1 MRIQKVA
8 SDVRG
13 RNVTG
18 GEMAAMI
25 CTESKGSLPR
35 RYAIADFSGRQI
47 EVPVAKEDDYSY
59 FALDQAGDIRKYYGE
74 NGYVVVRGLLPQG
87 LCDCATTSFEEEVK
101 PFGGFIYRQASANP
115 ERHVFTNE
123 GYMLNSILNVQS
135 LDRRRFAGFRQAG
148 LDLLTHVNMQ
158 CAVSTIL
165 GSPGKLVQ
173 SMYFDGNPVTWP
185 HQDTYYLD
193 AEEIGRM
200 TAAWVAVEDIAPGA
214 GRFFVYPKSHLID
227 MAKNGGDFDI
237 AFHHERYKEL
247 VKRVIREQGLD
258 CRAPALSKGDVLF
271 WAAKTIH
278 GSLCTTEPTRSRRSF
293 TAHFIPDRSRFLQFQ
308 TRVRPLKTTL
318 VNGMRV
324 HHPKDL
330 SKSGNRTVLFVET
343 RFPRA
348 FQMAKRAATKFVT
361 R

>member
-1 MRIQKVA
+1 
-8 SDVRG
+8 
-13 RNVTG
+13 
-18 GEMAAMI
+18 MAAMVR
-25 CTESKGSLPR
+25 TESKGSLPR
-35 RYAIADFSGRQI
+35 RYVIADFSDRKI
-47 EVPVAKEDDYSY
+47 EIPVAEEDDYPY
-59 FALDQAGDIRKYYGE
+59 FALNQAKDIRKYYGE

-87 LCDCATTSFEEEVK
+87 LCDRATASFEAEVK

-123 GYMLNSILNVQS
+123 GYMLNTILNVQS
-135 LDRRRFAGFRQAG
+135 LDRRHFAGFRQAG
-148 LDLLTHVNMQ
+148 LDLLTHANMQ
-158 CAVSTIL
+158 RAISTLL
-165 GSPGKLVQ
+165 GEPGKLVQ

-200 TAAWVAVEDIAPGA
+200 TAGWVAAEDIAPGA

-247 VKRVIREQGLD
+247 VKQVIGEQGLV

-278 GSLCTTEPTRSRRSF
+278 GSLRTTEPTCSRRSF

-308 TRVRPLKTTL
+308 NRVRPLKTEL

-330 SKSGNRTVLFVET
+330 SKAANRAVLFVET
-343 RFPRA
+343 RFPRT
-348 FQMAKRAATKFVT
+348 FQITKRAAIKLIT

>member
-1 MRIQKVA
+1 MNV
-8 SDVRG
+8 SG
-13 RNVTG
+13 REV
-18 GEMAAMI
+18 AAMVSI
-25 CTESKGSLPR
+25 EAKRSFPR
-35 RYAIADFSGRQI
+35 LYGIADFSGRKI
-47 EVPVAKEDDYSY
+47 EVPVAEEDDHPY
-59 FALDQAGDIRKYYGE
+59 FVLDQAADIRKYYDE

-87 LCDCATTSFEEEVK
+87 LCDGATASFEAEVK

-123 GYMLNSILNVQS
+123 GFMLNTILNVQS
-135 LDRRRFAGFRQAG
+135 LDRRHFAGFRQAG
-148 LDLLTHVNMQ
+148 LDLLTHANIQ
-158 CAVSTIL
+158 RAVSTIL
-165 GSPGKLVQ
+165 GEPGKLVQ

-200 TAAWVAVEDIAPGA
+200 TAAWVAAEDIAPGA

-227 MAKNGGDFDI
+227 MAKNGGNFDI

-247 VKRVIREQGLD
+247 VKQVIRDQGLV

-278 GSLCTTEPTRSRRSF
+278 GSLRTAEPTRSRRSF

-308 TRVRPLKTTL
+308 TRVKPLKTEL
-318 VNGMRV
+318 VKGMGV

-330 SKSGNRTVLFVET
+330 SKAGNRAVLFVET
-343 RFPRA
+343 RFPRT
-348 FQMAKRAATKFVT
+348 FQFTKRAAIKLVT

>member
-1 MRIQKVA
+1 
-8 SDVRG
+8 
-13 RNVTG
+13 
-18 GEMAAMI
+18 MAAMVY
-25 CTESKGSLPR
+25 TEAKESFPR
-35 RYAIADFSGRQI
+35 RYGITDFSGRKI
-47 EVPVAKEDDYSY
+47 EVPVAEEDDYPY
-59 FALDQAGDIRKYYGE
+59 FLPDQAAEIRKYYDE

-87 LCDCATTSFEEEVK
+87 LCDRATASFEAEVK

-123 GYMLNSILNVQS
+123 GYMLNTILNVQS
-135 LDRRRFAGFRQAG
+135 LDRRHFAGFRQAG
-148 LDLLTHVNMQ
+148 LDLLTHANMQ
-158 CAVSTIL
+158 RAISTL
-165 GSPGKLVQ
+165 FGEPGKLVQ

-200 TAAWVAVEDIAPGA
+200 TAAWVAAEDIAPSA

-227 MAKNGGDFDI
+227 MAKNGGNFDI

-247 VKRVIREQGLD
+247 VKQVIGEQGLV
-258 CRAPALSKGDVLF
+258 CQAPALSKGDVLF

-278 GSLCTTEPTRSRRSF
+278 GSLRTTEPTRSRRSF

-308 TRVRPLKTTL
+308 TRVRPLKSTL

-330 SKSGNRTVLFVET
+330 SKSGNRAVLFVET

-348 FQMAKRAATKFVT
+348 FQMAKRAAIKLVT

>member
-1 MRIQKVA
+1 MVHSEPKR
-8 SDVRG
+8 SF
-13 RNVTG
+13 
-18 GEMAAMI
+18 
-25 CTESKGSLPR
+25 PR
-35 RYAIADFSGRQI
+35 LYGIADFSGREI
-47 EVPVAKEDDYSY
+47 EVPVAAEDDYPY
-59 FALDQAGDIRKYYGE
+59 FVLDQAADIRKYYDE
-74 NGYVVVRGLLPQG
+74 NGYVVVRGLLPQD
-87 LCDCATTSFEEEVK
+87 LCDRATASFEAEVK
-101 PFGGFIYRQASANP
+101 PFGGFIYRQASGNP

-123 GYMLNSILNVQS
+123 GFMLNSILNVQS
-135 LDRRRFAGFRQAG
+135 LDRRRFASFRQAG
-148 LDLLTHVNMQ
+148 LDLLTHANLQ
-158 CAVSTIL
+158 RAVTTIL
-165 GSPGKLVQ
+165 GEPGKLVQ

-193 AEEIGRM
+193 AEQIGRM

-227 MAKNGGDFDI
+227 MVKNGGDFDI

-247 VKRVIREQGLD
+247 VKKVIREQGLV

-278 GSLCTTEPTRSRRSF
+278 GSLRTTQPTRSRRSF

-308 TRVRPLKTTL
+308 TRVRPLKTEF

-330 SKSGNRTVLFVET
+330 SNAANRVVFFVET
-343 RFPRA
+343 RLPRT
-348 FQMAKRAATKFVT
+348 FQMTKRAAIKFVT

>member
-1 MRIQKVA
+1 MTTMVHA
-8 SDVRG
+8 
-13 RNVTG
+13 
-18 GEMAAMI
+18 
-25 CTESKGSLPR
+25 ESKPQFPHLYR
-35 RYAIADFSGRQI
+35 LADFNGQKI
-47 EVPVAKEDDYSY
+47 DVPVGKEDDYPY
-59 FALDQAGDIRKYYGE
+59 FTLDQPDNIRKYYDE
-74 NGYVVVRGLLPQG
+74 NGYVVLRDLLPQD
-87 LCDCATTSFEEEVK
+87 LCDRATASFEAEVK
-101 PFGGFIYRQASANP
+101 PYGGFIYRQASGNP

-123 GYMLNSILNVQS
+123 GLMLNPILCVQS
-135 LDRRRFAGFRQAG
+135 LDRRRFAGFRCAALG
-148 LDLLTHVNMQ
+148 LMTHANMQ
-158 CAVSTIL
+158 RAVSTIL
-165 GSPGKLVQ
+165 SEPGKLVQ

-200 TAAWVAVEDIAPGA
+200 TAAWVAAEDIAPGA

-227 MAKNGGDFDI
+227 MAKNGGNFDI

-247 VKRVIREQGLD
+247 VRQLIREQGLV

-278 GSLCTTEPTRSRRSF
+278 GSLLTTEPTRSRRSF
-293 TAHFIPDRSRFLQFQ
+293 TAHFIPYRSRFLQFQ
-308 TRVRPLKTTL
+308 TRVRPLKTEF
-318 VNGMRV
+318 VNGMKV

-330 SKSGNRTVLFVET
+330 SKVANRAVFFLET

-348 FQMAKRAATKFVT
+348 FQVTKRAAIKLVT